1 MSCSAKFP
9 AEFSLSCIVT
19 LVAQVRNGITPAT
32 VKDALWVAGCLIEKV
47 GPATVPP
54 LTGLPITLL
63 NEADDLE
70 ALLAEIEAEC
80 SSLTRQ
86 ADLVK
91 ATSASPPVGT
101 QGWEVFIPLILEL
114 IKLIMENRK
123 KKQQPA
129 PTPEPSPAPVNSIG
143 DNGSGVVRAPAPA
156 PAPKKS

>member
-47 GPATVPP
+47 GPATIPPVP
-54 LTGLPITLL
+54 LVAVSLF
-63 NEADDLE
+63 DDDDELE
-70 ALLAEIEAEC
+70 LFLDHIVDEC
-80 SSLTRQ
+80 NKLTRQ
-86 ADLVK
+86 ADLVE
-91 ATSASPPVGT
+91 ATTASPAVGT
-101 QGWEVFIPLILEL
+101 QGWEVFIPLIFEL

-129 PTPEPSPAPVNSIG
+129 PEPSPAPVNSIG
-143 DNGSGVVRAPAPA
+143 DKGSGVVRAPS

>member
-9 AEFSLSCIVT
+9 ADLSLSCILT

-47 GPATVPP
+47 GPATLPP
-54 LTGLPITLL
+54 LSGLPITLFD
-63 NEADDLE
+63 EADDLE
-70 ALLAEIEAEC
+70 ALLAEIEAKC
-80 SSLTRQ
+80 DKLTTE
-86 ADLVK
+86 
-91 ATSASPPVGT
+91 ATTAASPPVGT

-129 PTPEPSPAPVNSIG
+129 PEPSPAPVNSIG
-143 DNGSGVVRAPAPA
+143 DNGSGVVRAPSPNK
-156 PAPKKS
+156 PS

>member
-32 VKDALWVAGCLIEKV
+32 VKDALWVAGCLVEKV
-47 GPATVPP
+47 GPATLPP
-54 LTGLPITLL
+54 LTGLPITLF

-80 SSLTRQ
+80 NSLTRQ
-86 ADLVK
+86 ADLVE
-91 ATSASPPVGT
+91 ATSASPAVGT
-101 QGWEVFIPLILEL
+101 QGWEVLIPLIFEL

-129 PTPEPSPAPVNSIG
+129 PEPSPAPVNSIG

-156 PAPKKS
+156 PKKS

>member
-9 AEFSLSCIVT
+9 AEFSLSCILA

-47 GPATVPP
+47 GPATIPPVP
-54 LTGLPITLL
+54 LVAVSLF
-63 NEADDLE
+63 DDDELE
-70 ALLAEIEAEC
+70 LFLDHIVDEC
-80 SSLTRQ
+80 NKLTRQ
-86 ADLVK
+86 ADLVE
-91 ATSASPPVGT
+91 ATSASSPVGT

-129 PTPEPSPAPVNSIG
+129 PEPSPAPVNSIG

-156 PAPKKS
+156 PKKS

>member
-9 AEFSLSCIVT
+9 AEFSLSCIFT

-54 LTGLPITLL
+54 ITLASVSL
-63 NEADDLE
+63 FDDDDELE
-70 ALLAEIEAEC
+70 LFLDHIVDEC
-80 SSLTRQ
+80 NSLTRE
-86 ADLVK
+86 ADLVE
-91 ATSASPPVGT
+91 ATSASPAVGT
-101 QGWEVFIPLILEL
+101 QGWEVLIPLIFEL

-156 PAPKKS
+156 PKKS

>member
-32 VKDALWVAGCLIEKV
+32 VKDALWVAGCLVEKV
-47 GPATVPP
+47 GPATIPPVP
-54 LTGLPITLL
+54 LV
-63 NEADDLE
+63 AVSFFDDDDELE
-70 ALLAEIEAEC
+70 LFLDHIVDKC
-80 SSLTRQ
+80 NKLTRQ
-86 ADLVK
+86 ADLVE
-91 ATSASPPVGT
+91 ATSASPAVGT
-101 QGWEVFIPLILEL
+101 QGWEVLIPLIFEL

-129 PTPEPSPAPVNSIG
+129 PEPSPAPVNSIG

-156 PAPKKS
+156 PKKS

>member
-9 AEFSLSCIVT
+9 AEFSLSCILA
-19 LVAQVRNGITPAT
+19 LVAEVRNGITPAT

-47 GPATVPP
+47 GPATLPP
-54 LTGLPITLL
+54 LTGLPITLF

-80 SSLTRQ
+80 NSLTRQ
-86 ADLVK
+86 ATT
-91 ATSASPPVGT
+91 AASPPVGT

-129 PTPEPSPAPVNSIG
+129 PEPSPAPVNSID
-143 DNGSGVVRAPAPA
+143 DNGSGVVRAPAPV
-156 PAPKKS
+156 PKKS